1 VARRREPDWL
11 PRIVI
16 EAIHTDQMREHGGLP
31 GLRDENS
38 LEAALARPRQKWA
51 YGRRPGLASL
61 AAACAF
67 GLIRNHPFRDGNKR
81 VGFLAMAAF
90 LDIHGYD
97 FDAEEADV
105 VTMIFGVAAGSVS
118 EKALAAWIRKHMSK
132 IQD

>member
-1 VARRREPDWL
+1 MPRREPHWL
-11 PRIVI
+11 PRIVV
-16 EAIHTDQMREHGGLP
+16 EAIHTDQIREHGGLP
-31 GLRDENS
+31 GLRDENA
-38 LEAALARPRQKWA
+38 LEAALARPRHKWA
-51 YGRRPGLASL
+51 YGRQRSLASL

-90 LDIHGYD
+90 LDINGYD

-105 VTMIFGVAAGSVS
+105 VAMIFSVAAGSVA

-132 IQD
+132 IQE